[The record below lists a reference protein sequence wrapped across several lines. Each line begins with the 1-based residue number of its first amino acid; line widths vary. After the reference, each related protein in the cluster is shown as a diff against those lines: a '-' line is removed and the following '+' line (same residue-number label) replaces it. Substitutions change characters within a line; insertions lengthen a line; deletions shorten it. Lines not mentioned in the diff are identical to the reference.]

1 MQRLSL
7 VVLII
12 FIFNISQLMAE
23 SPVEIQ
29 KLSIVNFK

>member
-1 MQRLSL
+1 MQKLSL
-7 VVLII
+7 VVLI
-12 FIFNISQLMAE
+12 IFNISQLMAE